1 MYILRVRDKCVCLL
15 SSSAII
21 MVAVGW
27 VTITRLKTSIAVSNT
42 FSVSLSS
49 KAMSFIIATAV
60 TQRGV
65 SNGGSMVKTLFCTS

>member
-15 SSSAII
+15 SSSVII

-49 KAMSFIIATAV
+49 KAMSFIIETAA

-65 SNGGSMVKTLFCTS
+65 SNGGSMVKTLFSTS